1 MTISKNTNVNQ
12 RKSKHYDNLNISRE
26 KIQKRKLQKWT
37 KNSCIFLRGHLKKK
51 SLLKLKKVPFWWR
64 KYYIENCFILAK
76 RKRYLFG
83 NTFLSQITITFE
95 TQKGLFLVK
104 KKVPFQRYV
113 FGTPLKS
120 SFLDHK
126 KVPFLVKKRSLFEN
140 GGTILMDF
148 CFKKVPFIKKKVT
161 FHHKNELFYLKK
173 GTDWS
178 VLTSDETHYAKMH

>member
-1 MTISKNTNVNQ
+1 M
-12 RKSKHYDNLNISRE
+12 KHKKFSFWWK
-26 KIQKRKLQKWT
+26 KIPL
-37 KNSCIFLRGHLKKK
+37 LRYLFARTFKKK

-64 KYYIENCFILAK
+64 KYYIENLFILAK

-178 VLTSDETHYAKMH
+178 VPNFWRDSYIYTPPLWALYQTK

>member
-1 MTISKNTNVNQ
+1 MSQ
-12 RKSKHYDNLNISRE
+12 
-26 KIQKRKLQKWT
+26 
-37 KNSCIFLRGHLKKK
+37 LK
-51 SLLKLKKVPFWWR
+51 F
-64 KYYIENCFILAK
+64 
-76 RKRYLFG
+76 
-83 NTFLSQITITFE
+83 TFE
-95 TQKGLFLVK
+95 TQKVLFLVK

-161 FHHKNELFYLKK
+161 FHHKNELLSLEK
-173 GTDWS
+173 GS
-178 VLTSDETHYAKMH
+178 RKF

>member
-1 MTISKNTNVNQ
+1 MEKSRYYIEIWFVLANRKRYLFWKTFFSKIKFTF
-12 RKSKHYDNLNISRE
+12 E
-26 KIQKRKLQKWT
+26 TQKGL
-37 KNSCIFLRGHLKKK
+37 FLVKKGPVLEVSFCEDIKKK
-51 SLLKLKKVPFWWR
+51 TSLLKLKKVPFWWR
-64 KYYIENCFILAK
+64 KYYIENLFILAK

-148 CFKKVPFIKKKVT
+148 CFKKVRF
-161 FHHKNELFYLKK
+161 
-173 GTDWS
+173 
-178 VLTSDETHYAKMH
+178 